1 VTRTSTTAPSTTL
14 ASTSTGL
21 ALLGADLPP
30 AALDLLATAPPEQ
43 RAALVEALRSAYDR
57 GREEG
62 DRRSALQLARVF
74 GALVGMEPA
83 VDREQGAE
91 RGLARRVMERFRRGG

>member
-1 VTRTSTTAPSTTL
+1 MSGATTRTSSGSA
-14 ASTSTGL
+14 L
-21 ALLGADLPP
+21 ALLVGVEALPP
-30 AALDLLATAPPEQ
+30 GALSLVERASPEE
-43 RAALVEALRSAYDR
+43 REALVEALRSAYDR

-83 VDREQGAE
+83 VDREQGTE